1 MGCGCNKG
9 NNVIQNVVNIQ
20 PSQNDSLINDDMGQ
34 INRGL
39 INDNLCAVSLNEL
52 QDLMFKTKAVL
63 GQVAHSEIE
72 KKKSL
77 IQKWFENYGFECPDR
92 KQFLDLKKLVEDEYT
107 KSGT

>member
-34 INRGL
+34 INRGS

-52 QDLMFKTKAVL
+52 QDL
-63 GQVAHSEIE
+63 IE
-72 KKKSL
+72 NN
-77 IQKWFENYGFECPDR
+77 F
-92 KQFLDLKKLVEDEYT
+92 
-107 KSGT
+107 